1 MQIMRSALIE
11 SATKQTGH
19 QEKKSPN
26 VYVQFLFSNTIR
38 KIQID
43 E

>member
-19 QEKKSPN
+19 QEKKKAKRVRS
-26 VYVQFLFSNTIR
+26 VFFF
-38 KIQID
+38 K
-43 E
+43 